1 MSEECSSINVKYLLA
16 DFNDRLAVWNV
27 WTLAIFESMITTSKV
42 LNIQSHF
49 VWIMSD
55 LFSADAAFFLNEKE
69 RRNISSWLPDFL
81 NTIDSGSRCLFCQCV
96 HSNPTM
102 FIYMEY
108 AVHILSSTA
117 YGTRHS
123 VAVASRCI
131 PLHPSHPASDR
142 RCCSCPKSS
151 QAPALH
157 LRPFRCFFLPRWQL
171 LMVCP
176 EKVLRFLDCI

>member
-1 MSEECSSINVKYLLA
+1 MNICHFRIHDYNFQSTKHTITL
-16 DFNDRLAVWNV
+16 RLNYVWSV
-27 WTLAIFESMITTSKV
+27 
-42 LNIQSHF
+42 QRGRR
-49 VWIMSD
+49 
-55 LFSADAAFFLNEKE
+55 FFLNEKE

-123 VAVASRCI
+123 VSVASRCI

-171 LMVCP
+171 LTVCP